1 MYEKDNLI
9 KEDIEVLKFLSKYK
23 MLKVQDAKLI
33 YKTKR
38 YYRQRVNKLIE
49 KEYVKRYK
57 SYIIIDKK
65 GRKALGEEG
74 SCYIKNMQNQA
85 YMDRL
90 KYIASI
96 ATITIDSNIQFIP
109 SWDIKEKDKFTE
121 TARRYIGKMIIDN
134 KEYLIYYISEKKE
147 HLYIKQLL
155 FDVNK
160 AINYENIIIFV
171 ENFDVIN
178 KRYSNLVFGKENTF
192 IILDSDKNKEIIKNY
207 EKLDYHELLEN
218 IYMQELF
225 ISNWDI
231 ADFLLEENTYIINM
245 MFINTEKI
253 EKVNWFYSE
262 NTNLNKKIEIV
273 TLKENEEKIKEIIN
287 EKCKIRILDESLLGG
302 VIENKDSKED
312 FI

>member
-65 GRKALGEEG
+65 GRKVLGEEG

-134 KEYLIYYISEKKE
+134 KEYLIYYISAKKE

-160 AINYENIIIFV
+160 SINYENIIIFV

-178 KRYSNLVFGKENTF
+178 KKYSNLVFGKEKTF

-207 EKLDYHELLEN
+207 EKLDYHELLES

-231 ADFLLEENTYIINM
+231 ADFLLEDNTYIINM

-287 EKCKIRILDESLLGG
+287 AKCKIRILDESLLGG